1 MTKTGHE
8 QAGAWGDRW
17 CGGRSRR
24 PRGRCRGRRARR
36 RRHRADLGP
45 CDRAGRG
52 GRFPGALAL
61 FTVPASSSAPGAS
74 LVQAVP
80 SLTCSLVAAG
90 AYLGLLRRR
99 DRGIMDDQAWSIGA
113 TGDGEG
119 RISVGGSCSTPR
131 RSSPWGPAPMPSG
144 ARRSPTP
151 TTPSPPGERCGCLAL
166 RASASRTCS
175 RCRTWNGRSRWC
187 ASRTRWVG
195 PTSATRAGSACR
207 SRTCSSSS
215 AEHGFPVRAVIAGV
229 YGHASA
235 CNWLVDIELAT
246 FAARKAYWVERGY
259 SPKGLAKI
267 ESKLDTPASFAQL
280 RPGPARPGYRRR
292 LRMAPDGWDPSGPG
306 THRRRSLAGCQARR
320 RRVARHLVAVALLVV
335 GDTWLPHPGGPR
347 HRQPGRGAKPRR
359 GPGVSR
365 RRERAPVG
373 CGPGELSKSAST
385 PVP

>member
-52 GRFPGALAL
+52 GRFPSALAL

-99 DRGIMDDQAWSIGA
+99 DRGIMDDQAWSVGA

-151 TTPSPPGERCGCLAL
+151 TTPSPPGERCGCLAP

-280 RPGPARPGYRRR
+280 RPGPARSPSPAPHGTRR
-292 LRMAPDGWDPSGPG
+292 LGSVGSRYAPTAVPGRMPGSPPSSRSTPG
-306 THRRRSLAGCQARR
+306 
-320 RRVARHLVAVALLVV
+320 
-335 GDTWLPHPGGPR
+335 
-347 HRQPGRGAKPRR
+347 GRGASCGRRHLAPTPWRSAPSPTGARCKAPSRPRR
-359 GPGVSR
+359 IPPARAGASR
-365 RRERAPVG
+365 LWSR
-373 CGPGELSKSAST
+373 
-385 PVP
+385 